1 MLPDASRWANI
12 SLDRWYNIGYT
23 ADMKTAISIPDPI
36 FKEAEK
42 TAKRLGLSRSELYA
56 RAVAEFVQ
64 ILKRDGITSQLD
76 KIYAEEESALDSSL
90 AKIQSASVFREN
102 W

>member
-1 MLPDASRWANI
+1 
-12 SLDRWYNIGYT
+12 
-23 ADMKTAISIPDPI
+23 MKTAISIPDHI

-42 TAKRLGLSRSELYA
+42 AAKRLGLSRSELYA

-64 ILKRDGITSQLD
+64 ILNRDGITRQLD

-90 AKIQSASVFREN
+90 AKMQSASVFREN

>member
-1 MLPDASRWANI
+1 
-12 SLDRWYNIGYT
+12 
-23 ADMKTAISIPDPI
+23 MKTAISIPDPI

-42 TAKRLGLSRSELYA
+42 AAKRLGMSRSELYA

-64 ILKRDGITSQLD
+64 ILRRDGIKRQLD
-76 KIYAEEESALDSSL
+76 KIYAEEDSSIDSSL
-90 AKIQSASVFREN
+90 AKIQSATVFREN

>member
-1 MLPDASRWANI
+1 MLDRRYNI
-12 SLDRWYNIGYT
+12 SHIFNV
-23 ADMKTAISIPDPI
+23 KTAISIPDPI

-42 TAKRLGLSRSELYA
+42 AAKRLGMSRSELYA

-64 ILKRDGITSQLD
+64 ILKRDGIKGQLD
-76 KIYAEEESALDSSL
+76 KIYAEEDSALDSSL
-90 AKIQSASVFREN
+90 AKMQSASVFREN

>member
-1 MLPDASRWANI
+1 
-12 SLDRWYNIGYT
+12 
-23 ADMKTAISIPDPI
+23 MKTAISIPDPI

-42 TAKRLGLSRSELYA
+42 AAKRLGLSRSELYA

-64 ILKRDGITSQLD
+64 ILRRDGIKRQLD
-76 KIYAEEESALDSSL
+76 KIYAEEDSVIDSSL
-90 AKIQSASVFREN
+90 AKMQSASVFRGN

>member
-1 MLPDASRWANI
+1 
-12 SLDRWYNIGYT
+12 
-23 ADMKTAISIPDPI
+23 MKTAISIPDPI

-42 TAKRLGLSRSELYA
+42 AAKRLGLSRSELYA

-64 ILKRDGITSQLD
+64 ILRRDGIKRQLD
-76 KIYAEEESALDSSL
+76 KIYAEEDSAIDSSL
-90 AKIQSASVFREN
+90 AKMQSSSVFREN

>member
-1 MLPDASRWANI
+1 
-12 SLDRWYNIGYT
+12 
-23 ADMKTAISIPDPI
+23 MKTAISIPDPI

-42 TAKRLGLSRSELYA
+42 AAKRLGMSRSELYA

-64 ILKRDGITSQLD
+64 ILRRDGIKRQLD
-76 KIYAEEESALDSSL
+76 KIYAEEDSAIDSSL
-90 AKIQSASVFREN
+90 AKMQSSSVFREN